1 MSWEMSY
8 DLKTKYGDCLVLDRY
23 GDTYSLCSGRMTKA
37 GVVRKDWCFPRDA
50 GGRPRERAIPLGVRL
65 GDRAAAIAA
74 VRWLLAQLE
83 AQPQPGQ
90 EAQPARRQKPQ
101 PPRAV
106 NRDVDD
112 DPPF

>member
-1 MSWEMSY
+1 MGWEVTY
-8 DLKTKYGDCLVLDRY
+8 DQGTKYGDCLVLDSY
-23 GDTYSLCSGRMTKA
+23 GGVYALSVGQKSRN
-37 GVVRKDWCFPRDA
+37 GVVHKRWCFPRDQ
-50 GGRPRERAIPLGVRL
+50 GGRPRDRAIPLGVRL
-65 GDRAAAIAA
+65 GARADAIAA

-90 EAQPARRQKPQ
+90 EAQP
-101 PPRAV
+101 PRAV